1 VKRALAVGLLACAAC
16 SKHEAREEA
25 RPPTGEVWLS
35 QEQLGSGH
43 IEVAP
48 VEERP
53 VSGEITVPGRIAF
66 DDSRVTHVFSPVSG
80 RVVRIHARLGDQ
92 VRKGAP
98 LVTLEAPDAGGAV
111 ADARKAQA
119 DLTAAE
125 RELVRQK
132 DLYEGHATA
141 KKDLDAAQAAR
152 DRAAAELARARERA
166 RLFRRGGPSGSG
178 QEFTLR
184 SPIEGE
190 VIARNVTPGVEVAGQ
205 ASGGTS
211 PELFT
216 VGDVDKV
223 WVLADAFEMDLP
235 KIRQGAQVAVRVV
248 AWPDR
253 VFAGKV
259 DWISRALDPVSRSV
273 HIRAV
278 LDNAGRE
285 LLPEM
290 TAQVAIRTQDRTAL
304 ALPRTA
310 LLRLGGQTVVV
321 IQTGTTENGLFRF
334 EERRVRVEADDAD
347 PVVILSGLTRGERV
361 VVSGSLLLAGML

>member
-1 VKRALAVGLLACAAC
+1 VKRALAIVLLSGAAC

-35 QEQLGSGH
+35 QEQMRSGH

-53 VSGEITVPGRIAF
+53 VSGEVTVPGRIAF
-66 DDSRVTHVFSPVSG
+66 DDSRVAHVFSPVSG
-80 RVVRIHARLGDQ
+80 RVFRIHAQLGDR
-92 VRKGAP
+92 VHKGAP

-125 RELVRQK
+125 RELLRQQ
-132 DLYEGHATA
+132 DLYEAHATA
-141 KKDLDAAQAAR
+141 RKDLDAAQAAR

-166 RLFRRGGPSGSG
+166 RLFRGGGGSGSV
-178 QEFTLR
+178 QELTLR
-184 SPIEGE
+184 SPLEGE
-190 VIARNVTPGVEVAGQ
+190 VIARNLTPGMEVAGQ
-205 ASGGTS
+205 AAGGTS

-216 VGDVDKV
+216 VGDVDRV
-223 WVLADAFEMDLP
+223 WALADAFEMDLQ
-235 KIRQGAQVAVRVV
+235 KIKPGAPVSVRVV

-253 VFAGKV
+253 VFNGKV
-259 DWISRALDPVSRSV
+259 DWISKALDPASRSV

-290 TAQVAIRTQDRTAL
+290 IASVAIRTQARTAL
-304 ALPRTA
+304 AVPRTA
-310 LLRLGGQTVVV
+310 LLRLGEQTVVLV
-321 IQTGTTENGLFRF
+321 QTGTTENGLFRF

-347 PVVILSGLTRGERV
+347 PVVILSGVARGERV
-361 VVSGSLLLAGML
+361 VVSGGLLLAGML

>member
-1 VKRALAVGLLACAAC
+1 VKRALAVALLFAVGC

-25 RPPTGEVWLS
+25 RPPSGEIWLS
-35 QEQLGSGH
+35 QEQMGSGH

-66 DDSRVTHVFSPVSG
+66 DDSRVAHVFSSVSG
-80 RVVRIHARLGDQ
+80 RVSRIHAQLGDR

-125 RELVRQK
+125 RELQRQK
-132 DLYEGHATA
+132 ELYEAHASA
-141 KKDLDAAQAAR
+141 RKDLDAAQAAR

-166 RLFRRGGPSGSG
+166 RLFQRGGGSG
-178 QEFTLR
+178 PVQQLTLR
-184 SPIEGE
+184 SPLEGE
-190 VIARNVTPGVEVAGQ
+190 VIARNLTPGMEVAGQ
-205 ASGGTS
+205 ASGGSS

-216 VGDVDKV
+216 VGDVDRV
-223 WVLADAFEMDLP
+223 WLLADAFEIDLP
-235 KIRQGAQVAVRVV
+235 KIKPGAPVSVHVV

-259 DWISRALDPVSRSV
+259 DWISKALDPASRSI

-278 LDNAGRE
+278 LDNGGRE

-290 TAQVAIRTQDRTAL
+290 IASVAIQTQARTAL
-304 ALPRTA
+304 AVPREA
-310 LLRLGGQTVVV
+310 LLRLGEQTVVLV
-321 IQTGTTENGLFRF
+321 QTGTTENGLFRF
-334 EERRVRVEADDAD
+334 EERRVRVEADDVD
-347 PVVILSGLTRGERV
+347 PVVILSGVARGERI
-361 VVSGSLLLAGML
+361 VVSGGLLLAGML